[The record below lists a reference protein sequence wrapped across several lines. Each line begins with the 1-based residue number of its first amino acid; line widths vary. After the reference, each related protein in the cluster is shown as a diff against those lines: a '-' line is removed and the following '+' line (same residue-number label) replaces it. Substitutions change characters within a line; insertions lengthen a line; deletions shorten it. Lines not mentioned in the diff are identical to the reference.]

1 MWSRMR
7 RIAVQVG
14 DLYMKPCRQTE
25 RGMRD
30 KVSCW
35 SCVGKEEEW
44 RCGQTGGWS
53 HADRSRRTGE
63 EVRDLCPE
71 MFQQAGGGI
80 CNQLSRGT
88 SGCCCVKKDEAGW
101 R

>member
-30 KVSCW
+30 KVKDMEEDAWRCGHTSGW
-35 SCVGKEEEW
+35 SYVDKEEEDW
-44 RCGQTGGWS
+44 RGGQGLVSGDVLT
-53 HADRSRRTGE
+53 SR
-63 EVRDLCPE
+63 
-71 MFQQAGGGI
+71 
-80 CNQLSRGT
+80 
-88 SGCCCVKKDEAGW
+88 
-101 R
+101 